1 MDVERPV
8 EVETALEVAGAFE
21 RVAFGVRRRKLA
33 ARVAR
38 AGYHPA
44 AEGACHP
51 VQAQGF
57 DLCLHG
63 EDLLLGNI
71 RDQQILPDG
80 QADGTAAVTFGDAG
94 EALELVDT
102 QAPDGQHDAHVE
114 EPLLALAVEAD
125 VAMLAHG
132 RARLALFERQAQ
144 RLKREELARIFPI
157 LPE

>member
-8 EVETALEVAGAFE
+8 ELETALEVAGDFE
-21 RVAFGVRRRKLA
+21 RVALSVRRRKLA

-38 AGYHPA
+38 AGYQPA
-44 AEGACHP
+44 AERAGHP
-51 VQAQGF
+51 VQTQGF

-80 QADGTAAVTFGDAG
+80 QADGTAAVTFGGAG
-94 EALELVDT
+94 EAVELVDT

-114 EPLLALAVEAD
+114 APLLVLAVEAD

-132 RARLALFERQAQ
+132 RARLARFERPAQ
-144 RLKREELARIFPI
+144 RLEG
-157 LPE
+157 

>member
-8 EVETALEVAGAFE
+8 ELETALEVAGDFE
-21 RVAFGVRRRKLA
+21 RVALSVRRRKLA

-38 AGYHPA
+38 AGYQPA

-80 QADGTAAVTFGDAG
+80 QADGTAAVTLGDAG
-94 EALELVDT
+94 EALELVGA

-114 EPLLALAVEAD
+114 EPLLPLAVEAD
-125 VAMLAHG
+125 VSVLAHG
-132 RARLALFERQAQ
+132 GARLGLFESEAYR
-144 RLKREELARIFPI
+144 
-157 LPE
+157 